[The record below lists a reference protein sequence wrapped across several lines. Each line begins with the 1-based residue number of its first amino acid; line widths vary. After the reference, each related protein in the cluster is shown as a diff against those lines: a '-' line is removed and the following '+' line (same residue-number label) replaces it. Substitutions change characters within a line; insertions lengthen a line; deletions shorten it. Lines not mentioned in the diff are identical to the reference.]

1 MMTRPLALALAITG
15 LARFGL
21 AEIAVMESGKILYVD
36 RYQRLGDEV
45 TLYLTGGGEV
55 TVPAEIVVN
64 VVPNEIVETAD
75 IEEIRLLPQWEPV
88 IRPAAE
94 KYDLDPN
101 LVAAVIWAESSG
113 DPDAVSKK
121 GARGLMQLLPSTARE
136 LGVENILDPQENV
149 DGGTQYLRKMLDS
162 HDGDL
167 ELALAAYNAGPDAVR
182 RHGGVPP
189 FAETSAYVTRVM
201 RMYEKAQAASQ

>member
-1 MMTRPLALALAITG
+1 MRPLALVLAMIG
-15 LARFGL
+15 LARVGL
-21 AEIAVMESGKILYVD
+21 AEIAVLESGKILYVD
-36 RYQRLGDEV
+36 RYQRLGEEI
-45 TLYLTGGGEV
+45 LLHLTGGGEV
-55 TVPAEIVVN
+55 TVPAELVVN
-64 VVPNEIVETAD
+64 VVPNEIVETGED
-75 IEEIRLLPQWEPV
+75 IQETRLLPQWEPV

-94 KYDLDPN
+94 KYGLDPN

-136 LGVENILDPQENV
+136 LGVDNIFDPRDNV
-149 DGGTQYLRKMLDS
+149 DGGTHYLRKMLDS

-189 FAETSAYVTRVM
+189 YKETSAYVARVM
-201 RMYEKAQAASQ
+201 RMYEKTQGTSE

>member
-1 MMTRPLALALAITG
+1 MRHTTLLVFAVVCLASS
-15 LARFGL
+15 AR
-21 AEIAVMESGKILYVD
+21 AEIAVMESGKILYID
-36 RYQRLGDEV
+36 RYHRVGEEV
-45 TLYLTGGGEV
+45 TLFITGGGEV

-64 VVPNEIVETAD
+64 VVPNEIVESAD
-75 IEEIRLLPQWEPV
+75 IEEIRLLPQWATV

-94 KYDLDPN
+94 KYGLDPN

-136 LGVENILDPQENV
+136 LGVEDILDPQDNV
-149 DGGTQYLRKMLDS
+149 AGGTQYLRMMLDS
-162 HDGDL
+162 HEGNL

-189 FAETSAYVTRVM
+189 FKETNAYVARVI
-201 RMYEKAQAASQ
+201 RMYEKAQAGSE